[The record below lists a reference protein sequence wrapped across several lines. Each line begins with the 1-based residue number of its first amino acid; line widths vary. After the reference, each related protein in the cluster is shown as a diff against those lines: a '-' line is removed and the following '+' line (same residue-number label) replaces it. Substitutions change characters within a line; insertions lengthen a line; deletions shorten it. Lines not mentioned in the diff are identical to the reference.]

1 MNKLPKQRFH
11 LVFSL
16 CMAAL
21 MVFLVTFVVTVV
33 NVGMPPDFFWRWARS
48 FAIAYCV
55 ASPTLYFFA
64 PRVRRLVA
72 RFVEMP

>member
-11 LVFSL
+11 LMFSL

-33 NVGMPPDFFWRWARS
+33 NVGMPPDFLGRWARS
-48 FAIAYCV
+48 IAIAYCV
-55 ASPTLYFFA
+55 AAPTIYFFA
-64 PRVRRLVA
+64 PRVRQFVA
-72 RFVEMP
+72 RFVETP